1 VLCSSLDGRGVWER
15 MDTCVCMAESLHC
28 PPETITTPLIG
39 YTPKQNKRLKRK
51 KVKRKKQQQ
60 QKKVIL
66 GETL

>member
-1 VLCSSLDGRGVWER
+1 
-15 MDTCVCMAESLHC
+15 MAESLHC